1 MASDQVV
8 YLNGDTA
15 LLQGSFVSAL
25 ESLPAKLQKAPMA
38 EWKNTFKSLTSKGLV
53 KAAEIED
60 SEIEEWMVA
69 QGPGSITRVDL
80 TKAVKDRAI
89 TIKEVTLGKP
99 HYEGASHSRLVAGQG
114 VYNEILFIAN
124 SVRANME
131 DRIEELDWQIEQ
143 FNFDMTRLSEDPE
156 SLMRLLHERKLL
168 MGSKANAHEFR
179 WSHFSSSQQ
188 YGKRLIAHARE
199 LVTGNVFLVE
209 EIQSDWGQR
218 GRQDEWKSIPKGPFV
233 TDTKLW
239 AGLAIRR
246 MMQRAACNP
255 AVERFYWIRGSM
267 RNGAD
272 GEYGY
277 RDGLDEFYLK
287 TVSGLVDKIIGPAG
301 EKARLGDLV
310 LGQKTLRDLPCFDMT
325 PAVRERLKQTLPLY
339 SLTDLLP
346 RPAKISDRDRTGYMS
361 MVEGM
366 IGTSRNVRIVDHLYD
381 VAMGREVAGSY
392 INGMVQASLRAADL
406 EGVLS
411 HECFHFGMDKLFT
424 MDERRMVLTS
434 FAPGQELNTRIKT
447 HLRNLNDMAAYEQC
461 NDAEEAASYAFAH
474 WAKGNF
480 DLKPA
485 PVRTLFQSL
494 RDTVAETMSW
504 IRKKVM
510 DQPITTPEELFT
522 AFAQGDYAAQ
532 GAAVQPS
539 NFRAAEIRRSE
550 TQRS

>member
-1 MASDQVV
+1 
-8 YLNGDTA
+8 
-15 LLQGSFVSAL
+15 
-25 ESLPAKLQKAPMA
+25 
-38 EWKNTFKSLTSKGLV
+38 
-53 KAAEIED
+53 
-60 SEIEEWMVA
+60 
-69 QGPGSITRVDL
+69 
-80 TKAVKDRAI
+80 
-89 TIKEVTLGKP
+89 
-99 HYEGASHSRLVAGQG
+99 
-114 VYNEILFIAN
+114 
-124 SVRANME
+124 
-131 DRIEELDWQIEQ
+131 
-143 FNFDMTRLSEDPE
+143 
-156 SLMRLLHERKLL
+156 
-168 MGSKANAHEFR
+168 
-179 WSHFSSSQQ
+179 
-188 YGKRLIAHARE
+188 
-199 LVTGNVFLVE
+199 
-209 EIQSDWGQR
+209 
-218 GRQDEWKSIPKGPFV
+218 
-233 TDTKLW
+233 
-239 AGLAIRR
+239 
-246 MMQRAACNP
+246 
-255 AVERFYWIRGSM
+255 
-267 RNGAD
+267 
-272 GEYGY
+272 
-277 RDGLDEFYLK
+277 
-287 TVSGLVDKIIGPAG
+287 LVDKIIGPAG